1 MKKLTLKQMIDIEKK
16 TKKPFFEYIQNI
28 DYKSVSGIVEVYQN
42 FFNVDFETAEKI
54 YNEKGLEKLAED
66 IIEIATNTMGE
77 SKLKTVVSK
86 KKAKK

>member
-1 MKKLTLKQMIDIEKK
+1 MIDIEKK